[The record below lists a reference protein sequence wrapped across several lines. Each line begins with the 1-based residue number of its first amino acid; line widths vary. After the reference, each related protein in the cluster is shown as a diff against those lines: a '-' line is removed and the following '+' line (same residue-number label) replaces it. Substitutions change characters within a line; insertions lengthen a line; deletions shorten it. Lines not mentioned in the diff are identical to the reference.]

1 MNELTLK
8 RITELQ
14 KAYGVTGTQEGIN
27 SGLCWRMEGSVGR
40 FASEMLEAG
49 VCVLPNGRRTDYYGN
64 IVPSRDDLKPGT
76 KGTLL
81 NCQTF
86 WQMVEDGNFETIESL
101 EETFGVQKE

>member
-27 SGLCWRMEGSVGR
+27 
-40 FASEMLEAG
+40 SEMLEAG